1 MASLALAELAEVEQ
15 SNMARETNVK
25 VPSNFAAD
33 MLVKSTVPFGESR
46 ESILEQI
53 SLCHPHVK
61 IDTR

>member
-1 MASLALAELAEVEQ
+1 MASLALAELAEVGQ

-46 ESILEQI
+46 NQSQADQPVP
-53 SLCHPHVK
+53 SSC
-61 IDTR
+61 